1 VRSNSLEIGAPPPR
15 PVKQRRL
22 GSDTVIIG
30 VPAFPTVR
38 ELDDLRDA
46 FLVALDDDVQT
57 IVLHLESALDGIDVE
72 LESLLATFADMSQQ
86 RGGQVLLAHL
96 DVPGLSTALVPL
108 RPPALSGPGRVV
120 RRVEEG
126 AAA

>member
-1 VRSNSLEIGAPPPR
+1 MRSHIPAAPPHQPVKVRS
-15 PVKQRRL
+15 L

-38 ELDDLRDA
+38 GLDDLRDA
-46 FLVALDDDVQT
+46 FLEALDAGTRTV
-57 IVLHLESALDGIDVE
+57 VLDLESPLDGIDVA
-72 LESLLATFADMSQQ
+72 LESLLATFADMAQG
-86 RGGQVLLAHL
+86 RGGRVLLAHV

-108 RPPALSGPGRVV
+108 VPPTPAGRLPKL
-120 RRVEEG
+120 

>member
-1 VRSNSLEIGAPPPR
+1 VRSHIPAAPPLR
-15 PVKQRRL
+15 SVKMRML
-22 GSDTVIIG
+22 GSDTAIIG

-46 FLVALDDDVQT
+46 FLEALDVGVPT
-57 IVLHLESALDGIDVE
+57 VVLHLESALDGIDVG
-72 LESLLATFADMSQQ
+72 LESLLATFADMTQQ
-86 RGGQVLLAHL
+86 RDGHLLLAYV

-108 RPPALSGPGRVV
+108 VLPTVDGPAPA
-120 RRVEEG
+120 RRVPEW

>member
-1 VRSNSLEIGAPPPR
+1 MRSDSLKIAAPAPR

-57 IVLHLESALDGIDVE
+57 VVFHLESALDGIDVG
-72 LESLLATFADMSQQ
+72 LESLMVTFADMTQQ
-86 RGGQVLLAHL
+86 RGGQVLLAYP
-96 DVPGLSTALVPL
+96 DVQGLSTALVPL
-108 RPPALSGPGRVV
+108 RPPTVSGPMRVV
-120 RRVEEG
+120 RPVEEG